1 MLLRLKADVEATL
14 RPKHETILFT
24 GMSVLQKKLYRDNL
38 LRDIDVVQGQ
48 SEDRESRTAILT
60 IVMQLRRCAGTANR
74 YRRETRRIRHL
85 PCSSRLNH
93 DGFTEVVGGRVVA
106 DAGRRD

>member
-1 MLLRLKADVEATL
+1 MLRRLKADVEATL

-48 SEDRESRTAILT
+48 SEDREVALRFSILS
-60 IVMQLRRCAGTANR
+60 CNFESP
-74 YRRETRRIRHL
+74 Y
-85 PCSSRLNH
+85 
-93 DGFTEVVGGRVVA
+93 
-106 DAGRRD
+106 

>member
-1 MLLRLKADVEATL
+1 MLRRLKADVEATL

-48 SEDRESRTAILT
+48 SEDRE
-60 IVMQLRRCAGTANR
+60 
-74 YRRETRRIRHL
+74 
-85 PCSSRLNH
+85 
-93 DGFTEVVGGRVVA
+93 VA
-106 DAGRRD
+106 L